1 MMVSALQAAIAIVDR
16 ANVLGVKARRAATVD
31 DASSAARFPNNTL
44 TTPMR
49 ASSVV
54 YVLGVAHFATSS
66 RIVFVQGSLLGT

>member
-1 MMVSALQAAIAIVDR
+1 MVSALRATIITVDR

-31 DASSAARFPNNTL
+31 DAGSTARFSNNAL

-54 YVLGVAHFATSS
+54 YVLGVAHFATFSTV
-66 RIVFVQGSLLGT
+66 VFVQDSLLRA